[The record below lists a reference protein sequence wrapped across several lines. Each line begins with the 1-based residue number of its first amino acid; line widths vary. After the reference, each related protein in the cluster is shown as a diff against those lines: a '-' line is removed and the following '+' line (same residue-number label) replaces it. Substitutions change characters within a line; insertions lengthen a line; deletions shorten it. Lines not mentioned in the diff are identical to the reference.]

1 MDQQQVN
8 IKNNMDINEAI
19 FPAVQEGDRI
29 LWSDDK
35 WYIYTSGQW
44 IEEEN

>member
-1 MDQQQVN
+1 MN
-8 IKNNMDINEAI
+8 INEAI

-29 LWSDDK
+29 FWSDNK

-44 IEEEN
+44 VQEDN